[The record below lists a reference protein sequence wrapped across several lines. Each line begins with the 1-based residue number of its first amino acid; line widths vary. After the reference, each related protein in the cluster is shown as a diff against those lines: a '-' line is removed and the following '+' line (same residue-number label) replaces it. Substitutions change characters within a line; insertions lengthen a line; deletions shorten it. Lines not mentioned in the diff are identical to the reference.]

1 MPFKSISPLLLI
13 VLILGLHS
21 RMTYSWMLCEIS
33 HNVGCTPV
41 YQTHTETRAQA
52 GSSFG
57 IFGCKQTI
65 TASLDMA
72 DPSQVHRS
80 VFRAS
85 QAGGEVY
92 KSGRLRP
99 RIKSHGLLQITY
111 VPFVMRTAKFG
122 VMGIAQLT
130 LPNTRQVL
138 PPSIMMLVKGDTG

>member
-21 RMTYSWMLCEIS
+21 RMTYSWTLCEIS

-41 YQTHTETRAQA
+41 YPTHTETRAQA

-57 IFGCKQTI
+57 VFGCKQTI

-85 QAGGEVY
+85 QARGG
-92 KSGRLRP
+92 G
-99 RIKSHGLLQITY
+99 LQIRPSPPKNQVSWTFANH
-111 VPFVMRTAKFG
+111 VRTFCYANG
-122 VMGIAQLT
+122 
-130 LPNTRQVL
+130 QVRRDGNSTVNAPQHQAGASPL
-138 PPSIMMLVKGDTG
+138 HHDVGEG